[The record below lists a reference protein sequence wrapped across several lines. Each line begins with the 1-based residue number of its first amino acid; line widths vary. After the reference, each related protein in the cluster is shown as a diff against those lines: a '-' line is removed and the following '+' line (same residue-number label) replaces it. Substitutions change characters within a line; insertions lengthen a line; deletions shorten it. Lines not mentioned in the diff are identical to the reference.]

1 MPSTSQNPAASEWLK
16 VMTEEIARKREDAA
30 RGRREQ
36 ELRAAERAAAA
47 GSSGKPAGAV
57 EPAGSTRPRRKTAR

>member
-1 MPSTSQNPAASEWLK
+1 MPASPQNPASSEWLK
-16 VMTEEIARKREDAA
+16 VMVEEIERKREEAA

-47 GSSGKPAGAV
+47 SSGSGPGGSPARTA
-57 EPAGSTRPRRKTAR
+57 PSRPRRKAPH

>member
-1 MPSTSQNPAASEWLK
+1 MPSSSQNPAASEWLK
-16 VMTEEIARKREDAA
+16 VMTEEIARKREETA

-47 GSSGKPAGAV
+47 GSAGKPAGAG
-57 EPAGSTRPRRKTAR
+57 EPSGSTRPRRKTAR